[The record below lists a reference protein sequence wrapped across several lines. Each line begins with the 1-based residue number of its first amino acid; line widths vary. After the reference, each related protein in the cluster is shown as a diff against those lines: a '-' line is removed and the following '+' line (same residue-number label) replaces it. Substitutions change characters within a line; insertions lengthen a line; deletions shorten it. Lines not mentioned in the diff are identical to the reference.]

1 MAVDRTRLPALGPD
15 PIFSFPEAR
24 KRALPTDLGVWTV
37 EHHDV
42 PVVTALLLM
51 SVGSA
56 SDPMSR
62 SGLAALTGAL
72 LDEGSGNRTALEVHE
87 ALGGIGAQFDADV
100 SADATVLRIATLE
113 RFADRALVLLAEMAT
128 RPRFD
133 PDQFERVRALRL
145 DRLLQLKDVAAAV
158 ADRTFAHVLYGEHPY
173 GHLPIGTETA
183 LRAVTRDDV
192 VAFHDRCYRPSAAIL
207 ILVGDATHDA
217 LLELATNAFGA
228 WSASLPPVASSVRTT
243 ESDSQKSAPASGD
256 TLVVVD
262 RPGSAQSELRIGH
275 VSATRN
281 TADYHALV
289 VLNMALGGQ
298 FASRVNLNLRQD
310 KGFTYGARTA
320 FEFRRDRGPFVA
332 QLSVQTSATAAS
344 IREVMHEIGSIRD
357 ERPITEPELDLAKA
371 ALTRGYPRS
380 FETADQIAR
389 GLAQIALYR
398 LEDDYFARFVPKV
411 AAVDCQAVTRVAQ
424 AYLAPERLSTV
435 IVGDREAITSSLSEL
450 QLGVPRDIRVTDEPD

>member
-1 MAVDRTRLPALGPD
+1 MAVDRTRLPTPGPD

-24 KRALPTDLGVWTV
+24 KRALLNDLGVWTV

-56 SDPMSR
+56 SDPTSR
-62 SGLAALTGAL
+62 PGLAALTGAL
-72 LDEGSGNRTALEVHE
+72 LDEGSGNRTGLDMHE

-100 SADATVLRIATLE
+100 SADATVLRITTLE
-113 RFADRALVLLAEMAT
+113 RFADQALALLAEMAA

-133 PDQFERVRALRL
+133 PDQFERVRVLRL

-158 ADRTFAHVLYGEHPY
+158 ADRTFTHVLYGEHPY

-183 LRAVTRDDV
+183 LRAVTRDEV
-192 VAFHDRCYRPSAAIL
+192 VAFHGRCYQPSAATL

-228 WSASLPPVASSVRTT
+228 WSASQPSVASPART
-243 ESDSQKSAPASGD
+243 ESDWQKSAPASGD
-256 TLVVVD
+256 KLVVVD
-262 RPGSAQSELRIGH
+262 RRGSAQSELRIGH
-275 VSATRN
+275 VSAARN
-281 TADYHALV
+281 TADHHALI

-320 FEFRRDRGPFVA
+320 FDFRRDPGPFVA

-344 IREVMHEIGSIRD
+344 IREVIHEISSIRD

-371 ALTRGYPRS
+371 ALTRGFPRS
-380 FETADQIAR
+380 FETADRVAR
-389 GLAQIALYR
+389 GLAQVALYR
-398 LEDDYFARFVPKV
+398 LDDDYFTRFVPQV

-435 IVGDREAITSSLSEL
+435 IVGDREAIASSVSEL
-450 QLGVPRDIRVTDEPD
+450 QLGTQRDIRVTDEPD